1 MKLVR
6 LSTEDNLSLLLL
18 VNYLGWLNLEMGKL
32 FNVNNLSDQHSFLCI
47 MIYLQAGDD
56 SYESIH
62 YLQFPYSSV
71 TEL

>member
-1 MKLVR
+1 MELVR

-32 FNVNNLSDQHSFLCI
+32 FNVNNLSDQLSFLCI

-56 SYESIH
+56 SYEGIH
-62 YLQFPYSSV
+62 YLQFSCK
-71 TEL
+71 